1 MIDSQVNKYLW
12 PQTVVV
18 MTKEEILFEERI
30 NKIWKSND
38 INYNISQV
46 LFQCIEGENEINTYE
61 DFVVLYLWYKSWVW
75 KMTMHIHP
83 WYQFIEEIKNRLDY
97 YEPETK
103 NKWLSWIERYQN
115 INWKITNTD
124 TYIKP
129 KVLHAIPA
137 VVDSI
142 NWVIDEN
149 K

>member
-30 NKIWKSND
+30 NKVWKSND

-46 LFQCIEGENEINTYE
+46 LFQCMEGDNKINTYE